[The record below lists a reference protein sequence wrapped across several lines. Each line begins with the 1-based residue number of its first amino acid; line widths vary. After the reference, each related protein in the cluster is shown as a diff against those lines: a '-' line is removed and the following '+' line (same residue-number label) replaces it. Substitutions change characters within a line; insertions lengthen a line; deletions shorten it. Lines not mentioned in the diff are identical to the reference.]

1 MIVVLVAA
9 LLLTAVPVAR
19 AQDSRAG
26 LIAEQQAEKA
36 AALAPPHRSRVE
48 EALLLARKGLI
59 EEPSAWY
66 PYFDT
71 VYSGGGFTLGAGY
84 RRFTGD
90 RTSVGLQGLYS
101 AKGYKLIEIV
111 AMSPGHVSGRLDL
124 QASAGWRD
132 ATRVHYYGTG
142 IESPADSGLGYRMEQ
157 AFGGG
162 MVTYRPV
169 RWVRAAG
176 GLNYEHY
183 TLDEPT
189 GQLVA
194 PPSLGP
200 SPDYLHTTASAALDW
215 RPAIDYARRGGAVEL
230 THHLYR
236 DTSDEFTFERL
247 DAEAIQHLPILRET
261 WVVSLRGRLQSVLD
275 EGDEVPYFLLPSLGG
290 GSSLRAYGSWRF
302 RDRHALLFTGE
313 WRWIVNRLAMDMALF
328 YDIGTVASTF
338 DGLGKSTFR
347 GNSGI
352 GVRFHGPT
360 HTPVRIELARG
371 REGFQ
376 IVFAASAV
384 F

>member
-1 MIVVLVAA
+1 VIVLLVAA
-9 LLLTAVPVAR
+9 LILTVVPPVR
-19 AQDSRAG
+19 AQGTRAG
-26 LIAEQQAEKA
+26 VIAEQQAKKA
-36 AALAPPHRSRVE
+36 ESLAPPRRSRAE
-48 EALLLARKGLI
+48 EVLLLVRKGLI

-90 RTSVGLQGLYS
+90 RTNVGLQGLYS
-101 AKGYKLIEIV
+101 AKGYKLIELV
-111 AMSPGHVSGRLDL
+111 AMSPGHASGRLDL

-132 ATRVHYYGTG
+132 APRVHYNGIG
-142 IESPADSGLGYRMEQ
+142 IESPVDSGLGYRMEQ
-157 AFGGG
+157 AFAGGT
-162 MVTYRPV
+162 VTYRPL
-169 RWVRAAG
+169 RWVRAAAG
-176 GLNYEHY
+176 VNYERY

-189 GQLVA
+189 GQLSA

-215 RPAIDYARRGGAVEL
+215 RPAIDYARRGGSIEL

-261 WVVSLRGRLQSVLD
+261 WVVSLRARLHSVLD
-275 EGDEVPYFLLPSLGG
+275 ERDEVPYFLLPSLGG
-290 GSSLRAYGSWRF
+290 GSSLRAYSSWRF
-302 RDRHALLFTGE
+302 RDRHTLLFNGE

-328 YDIGTVASTF
+328 YDIGTVSSTF
-338 DGLGKSTFR
+338 DGLSKSAFR
-347 GNSGI
+347 GNAGL

-360 HTPVRIELARG
+360 HTPIRIELARG

-376 IVFAASAV
+376 VVFAASAA